1 MTTQLSSRTGR
12 IGVAGTQLIFEKLGW
27 IFREQPIED
36 HGIDAHVEVVSNDMP
51 TGKLIA
57 LQIKCG
63 KSWFDESTKDG
74 FVFRGEKRH
83 LKYWQEHS
91 LPVIIVLYDEH
102 AGIAYWQ
109 TVSKDLVKS
118 TGKGWKIIIPF
129 GNKISDATLREIEE
143 ISRKMS
149 SSSEYTILELGDGS
163 TGLAKRYSANILL
176 GREYSKPEILS
187 IAKRAIADIKF
198 NEYYRNAIT
207 KKHWTGKEAQVV
219 WLYLYLSL
227 DDVGQTN
234 WVCMAQWVSE
244 SYLHQFPAIKINGE
258 SLDNGIVVRWNENYL
273 EYAKIFASRKL
284 SKGDYL
290 DAVNEVLDD
299 TKALISEAIEI
310 TSSFDRCKLTEPEY
324 VSRMKKLVP
333 KADDLHL
340 KAGGLGS
347 APFECKDLDERFH
360 SLMGIAHNILFYFS
374 ERALQNQ
381 KSQNRMFLVNK
392 AIEDYGKELLRLE
405 FEFEKVY

>member
-1 MTTQLSSRTGR
+1 MTTQLSSRIGR

-36 HGIDAHVEVVSNDMP
+36 HGIDAHIEVVSNDMP

-63 KSWFDESTKDG
+63 KSWFDESTKNG

-83 LKYWQEHS
+83 LEYWQEHS
-91 LPVIIVLYDEH
+91 LPVIIVLYDQH

-118 TGKGWKIIIPF
+118 TGKGWKLTIPF
-129 GNKISDATLREIEE
+129 ENKISDATLGEIEAT
-143 ISRKMS
+143 SRKMS
-149 SSSEYTILELGDGS
+149 PSSEYTILELGDGS
-163 TGLAKRYSANILL
+163 TGVAKRYSANILL

-187 IAKRAIADIKF
+187 IAKRAITDIKF

-207 KKHWTGKEAQVV
+207 EKHWTGKEAQVV

-234 WVCMAQWVSE
+234 WICMAQWVSE
-244 SYLHQFPAIKINGE
+244 SYLHKFPSIKINGE
-258 SLDNGIVVRWNENYL
+258 YLDNGIVVSWNENYL
-273 EYAKIFASRKL
+273 ERARLFNSWKV
-284 SKGDYL
+284 SKGEYLSAVSEIVNAIKEYIVEVVQATQDLDVGSLTEAQYL
-290 DAVNEVLDD
+290 DFMKELEP
-299 TKALISEAIEI
+299 KI
-310 TSSFDRCKLTEPEY
+310 TNLYFSARN
-324 VSRMKKLVP
+324 V
-333 KADDLHL
+333 
-340 KAGGLGS
+340 GL
-347 APFECKDLDERFH
+347 APFECKDFAERFQ
-360 SLMGIAHNILFYFS
+360 SMVAIAHNIVLPFS
-374 ERALQNQ
+374 EKGLKTW

-392 AIEDYGKELLRLE
+392 AIKDLDKEFLRLE
-405 FEFEKVY
+405 FEFEKIC

>member
-1 MTTQLSSRTGR
+1 MTTQRSSRTGR

-74 FVFRGEKRH
+74 FVFRGEKKH

-91 LPVIIVLYDEH
+91 LPVIVVLYDEH

-109 TVSKDLVKS
+109 TVSKDFVKS
-118 TGKGWKIIIPF
+118 TGKGWKLIIPF
-129 GNKISDATLREIEE
+129 RNKVSDATLEEIEA
-143 ISRKMS
+143 ISRKIAP
-149 SSSEYTILELGDGS
+149 SSEYTILELGDGS

-187 IAKRAIADIKF
+187 IAKRAITDIKF
-198 NEYYRNAIT
+198 NEYYRNTIT
-207 KKHWTGKEAQVV
+207 KKYWTGKEAQVV

-244 SYLHQFPAIKINGE
+244 SYLHQFPSIKISGKN
-258 SLDNGIVVRWNENYL
+258 LDNGIVVKWNENYL
-273 EYAKIFASRKL
+273 ERARTFNSWKL
-284 SKGDYL
+284 SKGEYLNAANEMVDATKIWVAKAIEATHALHSGSLTETEYL
-290 DAVNEVLDD
+290 DL
-299 TKALISEAIEI
+299 
-310 TSSFDRCKLTEPEY
+310 
-324 VSRMKKLVP
+324 MKELEP
-333 KADDLHL
+333 KATSLYF
-340 KAGGLGS
+340 KAGDLGL
-347 APFECKDLDERFH
+347 APFECQDLAERFQ
-360 SLMGIAHNILFYFS
+360 SMMAIAHNIVLPFS
-374 ERALQNQ
+374 ERGL
-381 KSQNRMFLVNK
+381 KTWESQNRIFLVNK
-392 AIEDYGKELLRLE
+392 AIKDYGKELLRLE
-405 FEFEKVY
+405 FEFEKIC